1 MSVMDLRVDVA
12 EAQQERFTRII
23 LTITHIQKARGIT
36 ILKQSLL
43 YVLIVIQINTQ
54 KAKVAKLM

>member
-23 LTITHIQKARGIT
+23 LTITHIQKALGIT

-43 YVLIVIQINTQ
+43 YVLTVIQINTQ